1 MSEDCHN
8 CLVLSRAKTSSS
20 GKIRAHLTVKASPK
34 MSLSGVGKL
43 SPDNT
48 TYIVVSKRK
57 FEGTSKLKAD
67 EVVVFNPSKYVSD
80 DNGAIRANALIDGI
94 LYGRLSSSSNFNNSF
109 TNKIHGPVGYLE
121 RFLRHKAKQSLFPTN
136 DLETVRDGNHIVNEV
151 DSESSLYLSID
162 ESVISELYDNST
174 YIYPSSIYTVGS
186 YRYKCNVTNPAYRPE
201 DSFLLIRAIAP
212 TYTNSSNLPP
222 VYKFSNITL
231 EDPSGNLIVKY
242 KDFEAKGDAN
252 YAQPL
257 KNYTTYITEPE
268 INYSLLN
275 TWEDNYPFFG
285 SGYAAPNGYVLNID
299 IDIECFDD
307 PFDRGFSFGYEE
319 NSCAIDPEQ
328 EYVGNNTILI
338 SAIEISN
345 SGALSTL
352 TSNFLPFYTLV
363 SSSGLRINRTILP
376 AQVLSYDYDT
386 GIHPSVDSVW
396 ESTENYEGHVLDNI
410 SGDLTWF
417 VRNASSGH
425 YITLNDIDSNGKLKV
440 KFSHQP
446 PVGLNTLTDGAFN
459 FGGLS
464 QNDQFDTARVKSVA
478 DVDNFFTID
487 SVELK
492 VIAKKKDSSIPDYVL
507 DVVGYSDDKLLNV
520 TSAVGGFLQNVEGTG
535 TYPATFGFD
544 PVDDLGI
551 SSESISD
558 KSAYF
563 NESRPN
569 NEGGDHYK
577 LATLPVINSTEFR
590 EYTIPLRIYEDNIEL
605 GKSKDYSMSSYFE
618 QLYLDIYPIPSG
630 ASIANIKLVVTYKP
644 SNAFTLHTVGHGPK
658 EFENRDVLLLPSSG
672 LSSVIN
678 SSGTQLSLIENIPH
692 GYAQSGLINGEPTI
706 KTNYSRRWRGVAGD
720 KIISDFN
727 LDFDYSF
734 DKDFIEYPFVDYYD
748 FNHVTA
754 SSVLPFNSTDRT
766 EETHPA
772 QTATPLTQR
781 TLFASGSLSIVN
793 NIGSRFNSTSL
804 FSDSTNYKTI
814 DWTSIAGYEDDY
826 LYGKISDSFD
836 SAARISSNQSYLY
849 TYNVGSLSDGF
860 AAFIRFSPDIDVS
873 GIGYDL
879 FNSGVI
885 FSQFDSDL
893 SFALGLKDGYLT
905 VSAKDSSNNI
915 IEIQDS
921 WPYYS
926 YSYPLAVGVTYNEQG
941 DNKLRLYTDNE
952 ARLQTASVSP
962 TLPFGLGFITTQ
974 NEVIT
979 YQFWNNLRAT
989 SDSFEINDTLDPL
1002 TVGFSRGSGVGM
1014 NMFVTDFGISYF
1026 DTDEAYLGKMDGED
1040 FVGLFDDI
1048 RIPSTGQDFR
1058 YKMWQRVDENADT
1071 WHLGAYNTCHFNRE
1085 FDRFTHRVGSDYIF
1099 HHLDHSG
1106 SGYEQIC
1113 DISLPTNIP
1122 NGLAYHTQ
1130 IENDMLRFHLGASAG
1145 TFKDALYSPLPR
1157 INKNLPRGY
1166 NFEEEAFVVETIV
1179 EHDTFDDIVWSDGQV
1194 GPKLIVSLYTLA
1206 KDPVSYDAQNYGLIN
1221 RHIHYLE
1228 PSGCFRKISSTF
1240 DSNSFLDQDSEPWS
1254 NFALENRLTEFNHK
1268 YFSKDIE
1275 DMFVQYD
1282 LAYPSGNAFESTVK
1296 IHVSNVRLKN
1306 ALVESRSLNDQMNL
1320 HVSGQKVWRE
1330 YVNLSMPNVYGTAS
1344 SGLNLHTSGVKYES
1358 SGNLNLHVSGAVLG
1372 LDTMPLYSL
1381 TIGRVDNFGN
1391 DSSIFGSYEPTFGL
1405 ILYVSGQK
1413 FDDEFMPLYLSNKLE
1428 DQSTS
1433 GTLSLLAYNKLPRE
1447 NADNSLSVFTHG
1459 INPLQDFVPSEIM
1472 SLFVAV
1478 DNPPQDYNASMNL
1491 YVNAYD
1497 STVELA
1503 NNSLSLF
1510 TVNYEVAGGRQG
1522 QEYINWTSEN
1532 PGVDIELDDN
1542 SYAFL
1547 DADDEIRGV
1556 DITCYGGCSYG
1567 GTCREQR
1574 IITHETVW
1582 GDSDCIEGGIFR
1594 ASNVYT
1600 NLEASGF
1607 HTDVGYSGHF
1617 YGIRKYVGLIP
1628 NAPYRILVEGKT
1640 ADGSV
1645 INVPRE
1651 MDTIEYGTNERV
1663 AYSGV
1668 KLIGDD
1674 PYAPSGRQE
1683 GDNYGKSV
1691 AVKGDLMV
1699 VGAPHHTIQD
1709 ITDNDIEDAGAV
1721 FVYRRDPQPI
1731 GYEWD
1736 YDKAAWN
1743 FETKLKLPFPSGDYL
1758 RNEVQVPLRDSNGVK
1773 VAEIT
1778 ERVWR
1783 VGQEGRQLGYS
1794 VDASVSGDRQIIV
1807 TGGPSA
1813 KWTRTFEE
1821 LEPSGVNI
1829 GLFIFTD
1836 EFTPT
1841 YTNLGYNPP
1850 VTISYEKVLQAIK
1863 DKDILFKYFASPFPV
1878 KFNVKVIVCD
1888 CKADDVNYIQPEFKE
1903 PKPEGFVY
1911 TKLTHRHLGN
1921 EPANQGD
1928 LIYADIKSAF
1938 EEAFPY
1944 DTNELNNNIP
1954 AILGFH
1960 IDNSTS
1966 LGAEAIQPELDRF
1979 INYYK
1984 EYSLASGLVD
1994 FYQDPSEGGIAVFE
2008 GSRENWI
2015 SESIDILNY
2024 VLDITRLKD
2033 DDQVR
2038 FFAESLDNFNT
2049 ELGEFND
2056 PPPSG
2061 GAVYVFEKEDGD
2073 WNLIQT
2079 IESSIQSN
2087 IVAPDRFGHDVK
2099 ISDNGEVIVVGSP
2112 YTTDAVTV
2120 YQYDPSE
2127 KQRMYN
2133 NVEAWVE
2140 YHRENSPFTSYYY
2153 NIKDRYDELVTEYGK
2168 SQASIELYKELTQ
2181 EAKYDLRSNYL
2192 FWQSRGGG
2200 IIQTPNY
2207 NSGYYQQSK
2216 TGPIQ
2221 EYEKIYTYGYGNIPY
2236 YGTWGFT
2243 LERFAPTSRLGYSVA
2258 VNQDGSIVAAGAPT
2272 DSLNEYDD
2280 RNVYYFQNETEST
2293 RQNMST
2299 WPSYVNAGAVRLFES
2314 RKYFPH
2320 NLAMEYGKFGNLGYE
2335 RREEGT
2341 DQFYTHLSG
2350 IYHNVINRN
2359 TGSRIPFI
2367 QTPFAET
2374 EIPEEAGL
2382 VFIITPA
2389 INALSDEILTNIKEW
2404 LALGDRHLVL
2414 VGDDPY
2420 YEADGAYEESTN
2432 IINDILSGLDSRL
2445 KIHPARNEFEAMVSG
2460 CPPRDKPNIVPSFK
2474 PTKSRSTHSIA
2485 GKLYGYGAGDIKLN
2499 YPGAFQEYEC
2509 TLSKDYPEG
2518 GDYSYQS
2525 ANGKANM
2532 PIKHNGDLRA
2542 EWKDYCTNIKGDKIT
2557 FSNNLAMY
2565 FGTVVPENYG
2575 CYVGENPTPRSATYG
2590 YDPVPILAG
2599 AEYPPPKTIVYPA
2612 VPPQSSYLP
2621 VEWES
2626 VPVSTTVSAKF
2637 GSVLNNEKQFAFSAD
2652 LQDYTS
2658 FNRNIGSNQLNP
2670 GQFFDPSPYNL
2681 KDPVLQATGISR
2693 LETKEE
2699 TYVAFN
2705 PCVYAARENNIY
2717 LIAGLHAEAVS
2728 VLEAGDDRALN
2739 FWKNIL
2745 ALDYPKGT
2753 RLHIAQLGGWTG
2765 RTSFVD
2771 AYEDSVLA
2779 SKFNNLLHTVDQ
2791 NITSE
2796 ELLNSPTAY
2805 EFDVCW
2811 IANPTGLP
2819 NALELKNISDW
2830 LALGDKKIIITY
2842 ETEGGV
2848 GYGEDPNN
2856 TSEVS
2861 YNAVNN
2867 AKELC
2872 SLFNS
2877 TMKPLHLAGKNRFAL
2892 NLSDAGTSDYLDIN
2906 RNSFVSTGY
2915 PDSSND
2921 NIERLPYNLQK
2932 AFVPID
2938 HGQGEIIASFPFG
2951 VSDIRTQQITF
2962 WQMKT
2967 GAARLTLPVIPNSGY
2982 KIFVDLAAENGNESQ
2997 PIIID
3002 VSDCSTTPKIGGA
3015 GSGQSKEIVTGYND
3029 KDEKETISDTIG
3041 HTFERGV
3048 ADFYDGTISTISQ
3061 NVQVGNTSEI
3071 DIYFSSNN
3079 LRINNNGYVP
3089 RTGRLI
3095 AVSGCLVEII
3105 KSTTTVYET
3114 VPSKYDW
3121 VITSEGSPE
3130 QVYTFEQPPREIST
3144 DNTKYV
3150 YNVCDECGNSETA
3163 CQERVDLLGGQLI
3176 ADGPV
3181 VAAEELEQFSTFE
3194 YGENRSRITVI
3205 SDASMIQGPCIA
3217 DENGVISNDLVRFLE
3232 SLYPPNPSNFVTRG
3246 RQFTIS
3252 SKIISPERASPH
3264 KLYNASNNPGHI
3276 LRFSAGK
3283 VYSASRSMNDFD
3295 EYEYVLEKDYV
3306 NGQKRP
3312 YELKEALEYD
3322 FTIKL
3327 PEGTK
3332 RTDEDIRAI
3341 EEGVI
3346 SQFVGL
3352 QDYFGGASKFSGI
3365 IEGKMYADANYM
3377 GGIPEI
3383 MTDTGYDYL
3392 DFARFP
3398 SGYPGDLFGYSIALY
3413 DDKLIIGAPF
3423 VGFSGEYI
3431 TPWSDIEVVNNSP
3444 SGMMLGFNGGAGAVY
3459 IFEKTGNGITP
3470 QGNAATWEC
3479 VRKLRPNSINPGQD
3493 ISDLDLSNSGFYL
3506 GDNNYT
3512 ADDIENESIVNDQ
3525 FGYSVSID
3533 GDILVIGAP
3542 GHDFENYIE
3551 QSGAAFM
3558 NKAFGGDLNIQ
3569 IRNVYDVGESGYR
3582 NELFLGGS
3590 GTTSVLN
3597 NGAVYVY
3604 ENRIND
3610 WINKT
3615 QKWEFVEKI
3624 VQQGYNSRLQRDYTG
3639 FPLTAISGSEND
3651 YFGHSVYVDR
3661 AKRSDG
3667 DYTIAVGTPYHK
3679 FATSGNHITSQ
3690 PLLNAG
3696 ASYTYD
3702 AMLRE
3707 RQASTADPNTFIQA
3721 KVFGDGNEF
3730 VRIGFINGN
3739 EYGKR
3744 YEASGTVYSNN
3755 QGEIFIE
3762 VSGQDPVLKGFIQH
3776 RPYITSVKGGYL
3788 FGVPEYNVMRLFADG
3803 QPPVSSGD
3811 MSLYTSSDR
3820 GTVYNTVGLYEQ
3832 GIVDF
3837 SYNNLYLYTESPS
3850 GSVAESGLNLYVR
3863 NGINTETLNLRVRG
3877 K

>member
-1 MSEDCHN
+1 MSQECHN
-8 CLVLSRAKTSSS
+8 CIVLSRARSGSS
-20 GKIRAHLTVKASPK
+20 GNIRARLTVNSSPK
-34 MSLSGVGKL
+34 ISLSGVARL
-43 SPDNT
+43 RPDNQ
-48 TYIVVSKRK
+48 TYVVVSKQK
-57 FEGTSKLKAD
+57 FEVTSNLKAK
-67 EVVVFNPSKYVSD
+67 EVAVFNPSKFVSEN
-80 DNGAIRANALIDGI
+80 NGKIKARTTIDGVA
-94 LYGRLSSSSNFNNSF
+94 YGRVSSSAKFKNSF
-109 TNKIHGPVGYLE
+109 TNKIHGPFGYLE
-121 RFLRHKAKQSLFPTN
+121 GFLRHNTRQSLFPTN
-136 DLETVRDGNHIVNEV
+136 DLETVRDGNALVNELG
-151 DSESSLYLSID
+151 SEDSLYLSVD

-174 YIYPSSIYTVGS
+174 YIYPSSIHTVGS

-201 DSFLLIRAIAP
+201 ESYLLIRAIAP
-212 TYTNSSNLPP
+212 TNTNSSSLPP

-231 EDPSGNLIVKY
+231 EDPSGNLIIKY
-242 KDFEAKGDAN
+242 KDFEARGDAN
-252 YAQPL
+252 YSETL

-268 INYSLLN
+268 VNYALLN

-285 SGYAAPNGYVLNID
+285 SGYTAPNGYVLNID
-299 IDIECFDD
+299 IDVECLDD
-307 PFDRGFSFGYEE
+307 PFDAGFNFGYEE
-319 NSCAIDPEQ
+319 NACEIKEVLNYNTNDYLALDGKPISTQSSWYQLNPR
-328 EYVGNNTILI
+328 NNTILI

-376 AQVLSYDYDT
+376 AQVLSHDYNT
-386 GIHPSVDSVW
+386 SVYPSVDSVW
-396 ESTENYEGHVLDNI
+396 ESTQNYDGYIIDNV

-417 VRNASSGH
+417 IRHASSGH
-425 YITLNDIDSNGKLKV
+425 YITLNDTEANGKLKL
-440 KFSHQP
+440 KFSHEP
-446 PVGLNTLTDGAFN
+446 PVGLNTFTDGAFN
-459 FGGLS
+459 FGHLS
-464 QNDQFDTARVKSVA
+464 RDSEFKTARLKSVA

-492 VIAKKKDSSIPDYVL
+492 VVAKKKDSSVPDYVL

-535 TYPATFGFD
+535 TIPASSGYYD
-544 PVDDLGI
+544 IDELGI
-551 SSESISD
+551 SSEAISD
-558 KSAYF
+558 KDAYF
-563 NESRPN
+563 ESNETN
-569 NEGGDHYK
+569 NDGGDHYK

-590 EYTIPLRIYEDNIEL
+590 EYTIPLRIYEDNVVI
-605 GKSKDYSMSSYFE
+605 GKSVDYSMSSYFE
-618 QLYLDIYPIPSG
+618 HLYLDLYPIPSG

-644 SNAFTLHTVGHGPK
+644 SNGITLHTLAHGPK

-692 GYAQSGLINGEPTI
+692 AYAQSGLINGEPTL
-706 KTNYSRRWRGVAGD
+706 KTNYSRRWRGVTGD
-720 KIISDFN
+720 KVFSDFN

-734 DKDFIEYPFVDYYD
+734 EKEFLNYPFVNYYD
-748 FNHVTA
+748 FNNVTS
-754 SSVLPFNSTDRT
+754 SSVLPVYYSAPDNTTTDTLRT
-766 EETHPA
+766 I
-772 QTATPLTQR
+772 
-781 TLFASGSLSIVN
+781 TLMSSGDINIVQ
-793 NIGSRFNSTSL
+793 NIGSRFKTTSL
-804 FSDSTNYKTI
+804 FSSDTDYQTI
-814 DWTSIAGYEDDY
+814 DWTSITGYEDDL
-826 LYGKISDSFD
+826 LYGKIADSFD
-836 SAARISSNQSYLY
+836 SAIRLSSNNSYLY
-849 TYNVGSLSDGF
+849 TYNIERLSRGF
-860 AAFIRFSPDIDVS
+860 AAFIRFSPDVDVS
-873 GIGYDL
+873 GVGYNL

-885 FSQFDSDL
+885 FGECANRL
-893 SFALGLKDGYLT
+893 SFALAFNNGYLT
-905 VSAKDSSNNI
+905 VYGQDQDNNI
-915 IEIQDS
+915 ISIQDTIT
-921 WPYYS
+921 YS
-926 YSYPLAVGVTYNEQG
+926 DYSYPISVAVTYSEEG
-941 DNKLRLYTDNE
+941 DGKLRLYTDNE
-952 ARLQTASVSP
+952 IVDEFT
-962 TLPFGLGFITTQ
+962 
-974 NEVIT
+974 
-979 YQFWNNLRAT
+979 NLRAT
-989 SDSFEINDTLDPL
+989 SSSFEIDETPENAL
-1002 TVGFSRGSGVGM
+1002 TVGFSPASGVGM
-1014 NMFVTDFGISYF
+1014 NMFVSDFGIMYF
-1026 DTDEAYLGKMDGED
+1026 DNDED
-1040 FVGLFDDI
+1040 FIGKTLGSDFANLFDDI
-1048 RIPSTGQDFR
+1048 RMPFAGQDSR
-1058 YKMWQRVDENADT
+1058 YKLWQRIDQDADT
-1071 WHLGAYNTCHFNRE
+1071 WHLGAYNICHFNRE

-1099 HHLDHSG
+1099 HRLKHHG
-1106 SGYEQIC
+1106 SGYAQIC
-1113 DISLPTNIP
+1113 DLELPSNIP
-1122 NGLAYHTQ
+1122 SGLAYHTQ

-1157 INKNLPRGY
+1157 INKSLPRGY
-1166 NFEEEAFVVETIV
+1166 NFEEEAFVVETII
-1179 EHDTFDDIVWSDGQV
+1179 EHDTFDDIVWEDGSI
-1194 GPKLIVSLYTLA
+1194 GPRLIVSLYTLA
-1206 KDPVSYDAQNYGLIN
+1206 KDPVSYDAQNYGLVN
-1221 RHIHYLE
+1221 RHIHHLE

-1240 DSNSFLDQDSEPWS
+1240 DSNSFLDEDSEPWS
-1254 NFALENRLTEFNHK
+1254 NFAPEKRLTEFNHK

-1282 LAYPSGNAFESTVK
+1282 LAYPSGNAFDSTVK
-1296 IHVSNVRLKN
+1296 IHVANIRLKN
-1306 ALVESRSLNDQMNL
+1306 ALVESRDLNDQMNL

-1330 YVNLSMPNVYGTAS
+1330 YVNLSMPYTYGVAS
-1344 SGLNLHTSGVKYES
+1344 SGLNLYSSGVKHES
-1358 SGNLNLHVSGAVLG
+1358 SGNLNFHVSGAVLG
-1372 LDTMPLYSL
+1372 LDSMSLYSL

-1391 DSSIFGSYEPTFGL
+1391 DESLFGSYDPTFGL
-1405 ILYVSGQK
+1405 TLYVSGQK
-1413 FDDEFMPLYLSNKLE
+1413 FDEKFLPLYLSNKLE

-1433 GTLSLLAYNKLPRE
+1433 GTLSLVAYNKLPRE
-1447 NADNSLSVFTHG
+1447 SIHNSFSIFAQG
-1459 INPLQDFVPSEIM
+1459 SNPLEDFVPEARM
-1472 SLFVAV
+1472 NLVVAV
-1478 DNPPQDYNASMNL
+1478 DIPAQDINESINL
-1491 YVNAYD
+1491 YVNSYD
-1497 STVELA
+1497 PTVELA

-1510 TVNYEVAGGRQG
+1510 TVNYEAAGKQEG
-1522 QEYINWTSEN
+1522 QSEYINWTSSN
-1532 PGVDIELDDN
+1532 PGVGIELDDN

-1556 DITCYGGCSYG
+1556 DITCYGSCNNG
-1567 GTCREQR
+1567 GTCREQQ

-1607 HTDVGYSGHF
+1607 NTDVGYSGHF

-1628 NAPYRILVEGKT
+1628 NAPYRVLVEGKT
-1640 ADGSV
+1640 ADGSIV
-1645 INVPRE
+1645 NVPRE
-1651 MDTIEYGTNERV
+1651 MDTIEYGTNETV

-1699 VGAPHHTIQD
+1699 VGAPHHTIKD
-1709 ITDNDIEDAGAV
+1709 ITDNDIDDAGAV
-1721 FVYRRDPQPI
+1721 FVYRRDPQPA
-1731 GYEWD
+1731 GFEWE

-1743 FETKLKLPFPSGDYL
+1743 FETKLRLPFPSGDYL
-1758 RNEVQVPLRDSNGVK
+1758 RNEVQVPLRDSNGVT
-1773 VAEIT
+1773 VAEVT

-1813 KWTRTFEE
+1813 KWSRTFEE

-1829 GLFIFTD
+1829 GLFVFTD
-1836 EFTPT
+1836 EFSPT
-1841 YTNLGYNPP
+1841 YLVPGYIPP
-1850 VTISYEKVLQAIK
+1850 RLRTYENVLQAIK
-1863 DKDILFKYFASPFPV
+1863 DKDLVFKYFASPFPV
-1878 KFNVKVIVCD
+1878 KFNVKVIICD
-1888 CKADDVNYIQPEFKE
+1888 CKADDPNYIQPEFPE

-1944 DTNELNNNIP
+1944 DTNELHNNIP

-1994 FYQDPSEGGIAVFE
+1994 FYNTPSEGGIAVFE
-2008 GSRENWI
+2008 GSQENWI
-2015 SESIDILNY
+2015 NESIDILNH
-2024 VLDITRLKD
+2024 VLNITRLKD

-2061 GAVYVFEKEDGD
+2061 GAVYVFENEEGD

-2079 IESSIQSN
+2079 IESSLQSN

-2112 YTTDAVTV
+2112 YTSDAVTV

-2133 NVEAWVE
+2133 NVDAWVT
-2140 YHRENSPFTSYYY
+2140 YHRNTADFSSYYY
-2153 NIKDRYDELVTEYGK
+2153 NLKDRYDDLVTEYGK
-2168 SQASIELYKELTQ
+2168 AQAAIELYRELTP

-2200 IIQTPNY
+2200 VIQPPNY

-2236 YGTWGFT
+2236 YGTWGFA

-2280 RNVYYFQNETEST
+2280 RNAYYFQNESATT

-2320 NLAMEYGKFGNLGYE
+2320 NLAIEYGKFGNLGYE

-2341 DQFYTHLSG
+2341 EQFYTHLSG

-2359 TGSRIPFI
+2359 TGERISFV
-2367 QTPFAET
+2367 QTPFSET

-2382 VFIITPA
+2382 MFIITPA

-2404 LALGDRHLVL
+2404 LSLGDRHLVL

-2420 YEADGAYEESTN
+2420 YEADGAYAESTN
-2432 IINDILSGLDSRL
+2432 IINNILSGLNSRL
-2445 KIHPARNEFEAMVSG
+2445 RIQPARNEYEAMVSG
-2460 CPPRDKPNIVPSFK
+2460 CPPRDKPNVVPSFK
-2474 PTKSRSTHSIA
+2474 PTKSRITHGIA
-2485 GKLYGYGAGDIKLN
+2485 GKLHGYGAGDIKLY
-2499 YPGAFQEYEC
+2499 YPGALQEYEC

-2532 PIKHNGDLRA
+2532 PLVHYGDLRA
-2542 EWKDYCTNIKGDKIT
+2542 EWKDYCNNIKGDKIT
-2557 FSNNLAMY
+2557 FAQNWAMF

-2612 VPPQSSYLP
+2612 VPPASSYLP

-2626 VPVSTTVSAKF
+2626 VPVSTIVSAKF
-2637 GSVLNNEKQFAFSAD
+2637 GSVLNDEKQFAFSAD

-2658 FNRNIGSNQLNP
+2658 FNRNIGSNQINP
-2670 GQFFDPSPYNL
+2670 GQFFDPAPYNL

-2699 TYVAFN
+2699 TYAAFS

-2717 LIAGLHAEAVS
+2717 LIAGLHAEDVS

-2753 RLHIAQLGGWTG
+2753 RLHVAQLGGWTG

-2779 SKFNNLLHTVDQ
+2779 TKFNNLLHTVDQ

-2796 ELLNSPTAY
+2796 ELLNSPKTY

-2811 IANPTGLP
+2811 IANPIGLP

-2842 ETEGGV
+2842 ETEGGI

-2856 TSEVS
+2856 DRQVS

-2872 SLFNS
+2872 RLLNS
-2877 TMKPLHLAGKNRFAL
+2877 TMKPIYLTGRNRFAL
-2892 NLSDAGTSDYLDIN
+2892 NTTDGGVSDYLDIN
-2906 RNSFVSTGY
+2906 RDSFVSTGY

-2921 NIERLPYNLQK
+2921 NIERLLYNSQK

-2938 HGQGEIIASFPFG
+2938 RGNGEIIASFPVS
-2951 VSDIRTQQITF
+2951 VSDIRIQEITF

-2997 PIIID
+2997 PIVID
-3002 VSDCSTTPKIGGA
+3002 VSDCSITPKIGGA
-3015 GSGQSKEIVTGYND
+3015 GNGQSKEIITGYND
-3029 KDEKETISDTIG
+3029 QDEKETISDTIG
-3041 HTFERGV
+3041 YTFERGV

-3061 NVQVGNTSEI
+3061 NIQVGNTEEI

-3089 RTGRLI
+3089 RTSRI
-3095 AVSGCLVEII
+3095 ISVSGCLVEIV

-3150 YNVCDECGNSETA
+3150 YNVCTECGNSATA

-3181 VAAEELEQFSTFE
+3181 VAAEELEQFSSFE

-3205 SDASMIQGPCIA
+3205 SDSSLIQGPCIA
-3217 DENGVISNDLVRFLE
+3217 DENGVISSDLIRFLE

-3252 SKIISPERASPH
+3252 NKIISPERASPH
-3264 KLYNASNNPGHI
+3264 KLYNASNNLGHI
-3276 LRFSAGK
+3276 LRFDGGET
-3283 VYSASRSMNDFD
+3283 YSANRDMDDFD
-3295 EYEYVLEKDYV
+3295 EYEYVLEKDYI

-3332 RTDEDIRAI
+3332 RTEEEIRTI

-3346 SQFVGL
+3346 SQFIGL
-3352 QDYFGGASKFSGI
+3352 QDYYGGTSKFSGI

-3398 SGYPGDLFGYSIALY
+3398 SGYPGDLFGYSIDLY
-3413 DDKLIIGAPF
+3413 DDKLIVGAPF

-3431 TPWSDIEVVNNSP
+3431 TPWSGIQVVNNSP

-3459 IFEKTGNGITP
+3459 IFERTGNGVTP
-3470 QGNAATWEC
+3470 QGNQTNWQC
-3479 VRKLRPNSINPGQD
+3479 TRKLRPNSINAGQD
-3493 ISDLDLSNSGFYL
+3493 ISDLDLSTSGFYL

-3512 ADDIENESIVNDQ
+3512 ADDITNESIITDQ

-3533 GDILVIGAP
+3533 ADILAVGAP
-3542 GHDFENYIE
+3542 GHDFENYVE
-3551 QSGAAFM
+3551 ESGAAFI
-3558 NKAFGGDLNIQ
+3558 NKAFGSSLNIPY
-3569 IRNVYDVGESGYR
+3569 RKVWDVGQSGVR
-3582 NELFLGGS
+3582 DELFLGGS
-3590 GTTSVLN
+3590 GTTAVLN
-3597 NGAVYVY
+3597 NGAVYVF
-3604 ENRIND
+3604 ENRIYD
-3610 WINKT
+3610 WINKY

-3624 VQQGYNSRLQRDYTG
+3624 VQQGYKSRLQREYAG

-3651 YFGHSVYVDR
+3651 YFGHDVYVDR

-3667 DYTIAVGTPYHK
+3667 DYTIVVGTPYHK
-3679 FATSGNHITSQ
+3679 FATSGNHTTGQ
-3690 PLLNAG
+3690 PLLDAG
-3696 ASYTYD
+3696 ASYAYD

-3707 RQASTADPNTFIQA
+3707 RPASKADPNTFIQA
-3721 KVFGDGNEF
+3721 KVFGDGDNEF
-3730 VRIGFINGN
+3730 VRLGFANGD

-3744 YEASGTVYSNN
+3744 YEASGVIYSNN

-3788 FGVPEYNVMRLFADG
+3788 FGNPEYNVMRLFAIG

-3811 MSLYTSSDR
+3811 ISLYTSSDL

-3850 GSVAESGLNLYVR
+3850 GSVAESGLSLYVR
-3863 NGINTETLNLRVRG
+3863 NGINNETLNLRVRG